1 MKNIDLV
8 FGIDDNYSKYCTITI
23 QSILS
28 HLNSNYKLN
37 ITIIYEKLSIKSL
50 NNFKTIKSKQLNKIT
65 FHKINIKKYMNS
77 QNLKRYYWPK
87 SVFYRF
93 YIDHAFPKNIQK
105 IIYIDADIFV
115 NDSIHKLYNIDLKNY
130 TIGAVIDTGVFNRNY
145 LDKIKIQSDL
155 YFNSGV
161 LLINLQKWK
170 FEKITSQ
177 LEKTIKKSGL
187 NLDIPDQDLL
197 NIIFEKKFKI
207 INPKWNLQASMYS
220 KYKYWK
226 YLKNKGVHHF
236 TFVKPWR
243 SYSSHPKS
251 KVYREF
257 AKQKGFIVET
267 NYLDVKDFLSML
279 KYYVRYFLIFNLYR
293 LINF

>member
-37 ITIIYEKLSIKSL
+37 IAIIYEKLSIKSL

-65 FHKINIKKYMNS
+65 FHKIYLKKFMKSN
-77 QNLKRYYWPK
+77 YWHK
-87 SVFYRF
+87 SIFYRF
-93 YIDHAFPKNIQK
+93 YIDRILPNNIKK
-105 IIYIDADIFV
+105 IIYIDSDIFV

-130 TIGAVIDTGVFNRNY
+130 NIGAVIDAGTFNRNY
-145 LDKIKIQSDL
+145 LDKLEMKSNV

-161 LLINLQKWK
+161 LLINIKKWK
-170 FEKITSQ
+170 SDKITTK
-177 LEKTIKKSGL
+177 LEKTIKKYGA
-187 NLDIPDQDLL
+187 NLQNPDQDLL

-207 INPKWNLQASMYS
+207 INPKWNLQTIMYS
-220 KYKYWK
+220 NYKYWK

-257 AKQKGFIVET
+257 AKQKGFIIET

-279 KYYVRYFLIFNLYR
+279 KYYIRYFLLINLYR
-293 LINF
+293 IND

>member
-8 FGIDDNYSKYCTITI
+8 FGIDDNYSKYCTIAI

-37 ITIIYEKLSIKSL
+37 IAIIYEKLSIKSL

-65 FHKINIKKYMNS
+65 FHKIYLKKFMKSN
-77 QNLKRYYWPK
+77 YWHK
-87 SVFYRF
+87 SIFYRF
-93 YIDHAFPKNIQK
+93 YIDRILPSNIKK
-105 IIYIDADIFV
+105 IIYIDSDIFV

-130 TIGAVIDTGVFNRNY
+130 NIGAVIDAGTFNINY
-145 LDKIKIQSDL
+145 LDKLEMKSNV

-161 LLINLQKWK
+161 LLINIKKWK
-170 FEKITSQ
+170 SDKITTK
-177 LEKTIKKSGL
+177 LEKTIKKYGA
-187 NLDIPDQDLL
+187 NLQNPDQDLL

-207 INPKWNLQASMYS
+207 INPKWNLQTIMYS
-220 KYKYWK
+220 NYKYLK

-257 AKQKGFIVET
+257 AKQKGFIIET

-279 KYYVRYFLIFNLYR
+279 KYYIRYFLIFNIYK
-293 LINF
+293 LINL

>member
-1 MKNIDLV
+1 MKNIDIV
-8 FGIDDNYSKYCTITI
+8 FGIDNNYAKYCTIAI

-37 ITIIYEKLSIKSL
+37 IAIIYEKLSIKSL

-65 FHKINIKKYMNS
+65 FHKIYLKKFMKSN
-77 QNLKRYYWPK
+77 YWHK
-87 SVFYRF
+87 SIFYRF
-93 YIDHAFPKNIQK
+93 YIDRILPSNIKK
-105 IIYIDADIFV
+105 IIYIDSDIFV

-130 TIGAVIDTGVFNRNY
+130 NIGAVIDAGTFNINY
-145 LDKIKIQSDL
+145 LDKLEMKSNV

-161 LLINLQKWK
+161 LLINIKKWK
-170 FEKITSQ
+170 SDKITTK
-177 LEKTIKKSGL
+177 LEKTIKKYGA
-187 NLDIPDQDLL
+187 NLQNPDQDLL

-207 INPKWNLQASMYS
+207 INPKWNLQTIMYS
-220 KYKYWK
+220 NYKYWK

-279 KYYVRYFLIFNLYR
+279 KYYIRYFLIFNIYK
-293 LINF
+293 LINL

>member
-8 FGIDDNYSKYCTITI
+8 FGIDDNYSKYCTIAI

-37 ITIIYEKLSIKSL
+37 IAIIYEKLSIKSF
-50 NNFKTIKSKQLNKIT
+50 NNFKTIRSKQLNKIT
-65 FHKINIKKYMNS
+65 FHKIYLKKFMKSN
-77 QNLKRYYWPK
+77 YWHK
-87 SVFYRF
+87 SIFYRF
-93 YIDHAFPKNIQK
+93 YIDRILPKNIKK
-105 IIYIDADIFV
+105 IIYMDSDIFV

-130 TIGAVIDTGVFNRNY
+130 NIGAVIDPSPFNRNY
-145 LDKIKIQSDL
+145 LDKLEIKSNV

-161 LLINLQKWK
+161 LLINIKKWK
-170 FEKITSQ
+170 SDKITAK
-177 LEKTIKKSGL
+177 LEKTIKKYSA
-187 NLDIPDQDLL
+187 NLENPDQDLL
-197 NIIFEKKFKI
+197 NIVFEKKFQI
-207 INPKWNLQASMYS
+207 ISPKWNLQTMMYLH
-220 KYKYWK
+220 YKYWK
-226 YLKNKGVHHF
+226 YLKNKGVYHF

-257 AKQKGFIVET
+257 AKQKGFIIET

-279 KYYVRYFLIFNLYR
+279 KYYIRYFLLINLYR
-293 LINF
+293 IND

>member
-1 MKNIDLV
+1 MKNIDIV
-8 FGIDDNYSKYCTITI
+8 FGIDDNYAKYCPIAI

-28 HLNSNYKLN
+28 HLNINYKLN
-37 ITIIYEKLSIKSL
+37 ITIIYEKLSKKSL
-50 NNFKTIKSKQLNKIT
+50 NNFKTIRSKQLNKIN
-65 FHKINIKKYMNS
+65 FYKIRLKKYMKSKN
-77 QNLKRYYWPK
+77 WHK

-93 YIDHAFPKNIQK
+93 YVDRALPKNTQK

-115 NDSIHKLYNIDLKNY
+115 NESIHKLYNINLKNNI
-130 TIGAVIDTGVFNRNY
+130 IGAIKDPGISFDRNY
-145 LDKIKIQSDL
+145 LNKIKIQSDL

-161 LLINLQKWK
+161 LLINLKKWRSK
-170 FEKITSQ
+170 NVTSQ
-177 LEKTIKKSGL
+177 LEKTIK
-187 NLDIPDQDLL
+187 NFEFNMEIPDQDLL

-207 INPKWNLQASMYS
+207 INPKWNLQTKMYS
-220 KYKYWK
+220 KYRYWK

-267 NYLDVKDFLSML
+267 KYLDVKDFLSML
-279 KYYVRYFLIFNLYR
+279 KYYIRYFLIFNIYR
-293 LINF
+293 LINL

>member
-1 MKNIDLV
+1 MKNIDIV
-8 FGIDDNYSKYCTITI
+8 FGIDNNYSKYCAIAI

-37 ITIIYEKLSIKSL
+37 IAIIYEKLSIKSL

-65 FHKINIKKYMNS
+65 FHKIYLKKFMKSN
-77 QNLKRYYWPK
+77 YWHK
-87 SVFYRF
+87 SIFYRF
-93 YIDHAFPKNIQK
+93 YIDRILPKNIKK
-105 IIYIDADIFV
+105 IIYIDSDIFV

-130 TIGAVIDTGVFNRNY
+130 NIGAVIDAGTINRNY
-145 LDKIKIQSDL
+145 LDKLEMKSNV

-161 LLINLQKWK
+161 LLINIKKWK
-170 FEKITSQ
+170 SDKITTK
-177 LEKTIKKSGL
+177 LEKTIKKYGA
-187 NLDIPDQDLL
+187 NLQNPDQDLL

-207 INPKWNLQASMYS
+207 INPKWNLQTIMYS
-220 KYKYWK
+220 NYKYWK

-257 AKQKGFIVET
+257 AKQKGFIIKT

-279 KYYVRYFLIFNLYR
+279 KYYIRYFLLINLYR
-293 LINF
+293 IND

>member
-1 MKNIDLV
+1 MKNIDIV
-8 FGIDDNYSKYCTITI
+8 FGIDNNYAKYCTIAI

-37 ITIIYEKLSIKSL
+37 IAIIYEKLSIKSL

-65 FHKINIKKYMNS
+65 FHKIYLKKFMKSN
-77 QNLKRYYWPK
+77 YWHK
-87 SVFYRF
+87 SIFYRF
-93 YIDHAFPKNIQK
+93 YIDRILPNNIKK
-105 IIYIDADIFV
+105 IIYIDSDIFV

-130 TIGAVIDTGVFNRNY
+130 NIGAVIDAGTFNRNY
-145 LDKIKIQSDL
+145 LDKLEMKSNV

-161 LLINLQKWK
+161 LLINIKKWK
-170 FEKITSQ
+170 SDKITTK
-177 LEKTIKKSGL
+177 LEKTIKKYGA
-187 NLDIPDQDLL
+187 NLQNPDQDLL

-207 INPKWNLQASMYS
+207 INPKWNLQTIMYS
-220 KYKYWK
+220 NYKYWK

-257 AKQKGFIVET
+257 AKQKGFIIET

-279 KYYVRYFLIFNLYR
+279 KYYIRYFLLINLYR
-293 LINF
+293 IND

>member
-1 MKNIDLV
+1 MKNIDIV
-8 FGIDDNYSKYCTITI
+8 FGIDNNYSKYCTIAI

-37 ITIIYEKLSIKSL
+37 IAIIYEKLSIKSL

-65 FHKINIKKYMNS
+65 FHKIYLKKFMKSN
-77 QNLKRYYWPK
+77 YWHK
-87 SVFYRF
+87 SIFYRF
-93 YIDHAFPKNIQK
+93 YIDRILPKNIKK
-105 IIYIDADIFV
+105 IIYIDSDIFV

-130 TIGAVIDTGVFNRNY
+130 NIGAVIDAGAFNRNY
-145 LDKIKIQSDL
+145 LDKLEMKSNV

-161 LLINLQKWK
+161 LLINIKKWK
-170 FEKITSQ
+170 SDKITTKLEKI
-177 LEKTIKKSGL
+177 IKKYDA
-187 NLDIPDQDLL
+187 NLQNPDQDLL
-197 NIIFEKKFKI
+197 NIIFEKKFQI
-207 INPKWNLQASMYS
+207 INPKWNLQTIMYS
-220 KYKYWK
+220 NYKYWK

-257 AKQKGFIVET
+257 AKQKGFKVET
-267 NYLDVKDFLSML
+267 NYLDVKDFFSML
-279 KYYVRYFLIFNLYR
+279 KYYIRYFLIFNIYR
-293 LINF
+293 IND